1 MQIDRHSTELQ
12 KKQKGCL
19 FMKHRVEANWCGL
32 AHLSPLYEYFCWS
45 LSATP
50 PPSQPLLLTV
60 YLLSSHLRH
69 NSTQLSWLEATVQWR

>member
-50 PPSQPLLLTV
+50 PLAATSV
-60 YLLSSHLRH
+60 NRLSAQFTSTTQL
-69 NSTQLSWLEATVQWR
+69 NSTVMTGGDSAMT